1 MQTLAYIPVE
11 KREGRARAGAFTP
24 DRRIEHASVASRA
37 EIKRRIKYVEQLRS
51 ALD

>member
-11 KREGRARAGAFTP
+11 KREGHARAGAFTP
-24 DRRIEHASVASRA
+24 ERQIAHASVVSRA
-37 EIKRRIKYVEQLRS
+37 EIKRRIKYVEQLRR